1 MTRCCERRERNE
13 HDRCAHCNRWMPVT
27 PADRRLDRVERIDV
41 AEALV
46 AVLAFVLVLLA
57 MSEACR

>member
-13 HDRCAHCNRWMPVT
+13 HDRCAHCNRWLPVT
-27 PADRRLDRVERIDV
+27 PADRRMDSIDV

-46 AVLAFVLVLLA
+46 ALLAFVLVLLA
-57 MSEACR
+57 MSEAGR

>member
-13 HDRCAHCNRWMPVT
+13 HDRCAHCNRWLPVT
-27 PADRRLDRVERIDV
+27 PADRRMDSIDV

-46 AVLAFVLVLLA
+46 ALLAFVLVLLE
-57 MSEACR
+57 MSEAGR